1 MTRDTSGDG
10 GFAGF
15 PLPTKN
21 WFSVPNA
28 ITEIIAEI
36 TNLAELK
43 VLLYV
48 IRHTWGFHEYGK
60 PKAISIDEFM
70 HGRKCADG
78 HRMDS
83 GTGLSHHSV
92 IDGLKRAVE
101 HGYLLCEVNDSDLAR
116 VKKSY
121 ALKMAGD
128 GEEFAPG
135 EESAPPEEFAPGEES
150 APPEEFAPGEESA
163 SSSADSSDRH
173 AESAP
178 RSKKNTQ
185 EKHSRKTPESDSA
198 REWVPDDS
206 GSSYD
211 SPAPGLRENEKEG
224 PSHVAKCAHSGRAL
238 RPAAPALPDDRR
250 PLVEVV
256 AANQPGHR
264 EHRAA
269 SPAEQRHR
277 VSSDALSGHSGAPCP
292 VLRTGKRQDQAPGQK
307 AGAGRKEVA
316 PGPEPGEPKGRT
328 RAAPAGPPQMPPP
341 DAEWK
346 TRTCLQLFDFW
357 RGAPLLARHQLMR
370 ASQCAKALAEHY
382 TRQQVERVRAYMVTE
397 DPWWSERPE
406 LVDVCSV
413 AEHIHA
419 KLAEMERLR
428 TVCKS
433 PEQVARAFGPK
444 SPAPVPTTFRD
455 VSHLAAHL
463 KSEDYDE
470 PATFAGPVRGDLHAN
485 AN

>member
-1 MTRDTSGDG
+1 MTNAAA
-10 GFAGF
+10 FEGF

-28 ITEIIAEI
+28 ITDVIAEI

-48 IRHTWGFHEYGK
+48 IRHTWGYHEYGK

-70 HGRKCADG
+70 HGRRQASG
-78 HRMDS
+78 RRIDS

-92 IDGLKRAVE
+92 IDGLRRAVE
-101 HGYLLCEVNDSDLAR
+101 HGYLLCEVDDSDLAR

-121 ALKMAGD
+121 TLRMAG
-128 GEEFAPG
+128 A
-135 EESAPPEEFAPGEES
+135 SADSSPPEEFAPGEES
-150 APPEEFAPGEESA
+150 AP
-163 SSSADSSDRH
+163 SS
-173 AESAP
+173 AESACRSAESAD

-185 EKHSRKTPESDSA
+185 EKHSRKTLESNFA
-198 REWVPDDS
+198 RGLTPDDS
-206 GSSYD
+206 GSSSD
-211 SPAPGLRENEKEG
+211 SPASGQRANEKEKEG
-224 PSHVAKCAHSGRAL
+224 PSHAAKCAHSGRAFQL
-238 RPAAPALPDDRR
+238 AAPALPDDSR
-250 PLVEVV
+250 PLVEGV
-256 AANQPGHR
+256 ASNQPGHR

-269 SPAEQRHR
+269 SPAERR
-277 VSSDALSGHSGAPCP
+277 RGVSSASASEGPDAPYS
-292 VLRTGKRQDQAPGQK
+292 VLHTDERQDQAHAQK

-316 PGPEPGEPKGRT
+316 PAREPGKQKDRT
-328 RAAPAGPPQMPPP
+328 GVGTAVPPQMPPP

-346 TRTCLQLFDFW
+346 TTTCLQLFDFW
-357 RGAPLLARHQLMR
+357 RGAPLLAKHQLMR
-370 ASQCAKALAEHY
+370 ASQCAKALTAHY
-382 TRQQVERVRAYMVTE
+382 TRQQVERVRAYMVTQ

-428 TVCKS
+428 AGRKS
-433 PEQVARAFGPK
+433 PEQAARASGPK
-444 SPAPVPTTFRD
+444 APAPILTTFKD

-463 KSEDYDE
+463 KGEDYDE
-470 PATFAGPVRGDLHAN
+470 PMIPFVVPGRGGDLHAS
-485 AN
+485 